1 MHGGD
6 TVKSASAAILLVA
19 LSIAS
24 TIPLGRLVFARSAAP
39 SPEVGAGDT
48 QPSAEEQQIVTKE
61 REGLDA
67 LKSGNVQLFADLTAE
82 DGVFIDAQ
90 GPATKAQVV
99 KNVAAFTLTEYS
111 MDDLKFVALSKDSGL
126 ITYKIHEKGISHG
139 KEFDARAYVSSIW
152 TKKGKNWQCIFSQET
167 GARQPSS

>member
-1 MHGGD
+1 M
-6 TVKSASAAILLVA
+6 KSRSAIILLVA
-19 LSIAS
+19 LGIAS
-24 TIPLGRLVFARSAAP
+24 TIPLSHLVSARSAPP
-39 SPEVGAGDT
+39 SFEAAAGDT
-48 QPSAEEQQIVTKE
+48 QPSSMEQQIVTRE

-67 LKSGNVQLFADLTAE
+67 LKSGNVQHFADLTAE
-82 DGVFIDAQ
+82 DAILIDAQ

-139 KEFDARAYVSSIW
+139 KEFDAHAYVSSIW
-152 TKKGKNWQCIFSQET
+152 TKKGKNWLCIFSQET
-167 GARQPSS
+167 GAR

>member
-1 MHGGD
+1 M
-6 TVKSASAAILLVA
+6 KSRSAIILLVA
-19 LSIAS
+19 LSIVS
-24 TIPLGRLVFARSAAP
+24 TIPLARLVSARSAPA
-39 SPEVGAGDT
+39 SFDSGSGDT
-48 QPSAEEQQIVTKE
+48 QPSPTEQQIVTKE

-67 LKSGNVQLFADLTAE
+67 LKSGNVQHFADLTAE
-82 DGVFIDAQ
+82 DAILIDAQ

-167 GARQPSS
+167 GAR

>member
-1 MHGGD
+1 M
-6 TVKSASAAILLVA
+6 KLRSAAILLVA
-19 LSIAS
+19 LGIAS
-24 TIPLGRLVFARSAAP
+24 TISLGRLAFAMSAAP
-39 SPEVGAGDT
+39 SFEAAAGDT
-48 QPSAEEQQIVTKE
+48 QPSATEQQIVSKE

-67 LKSGNVQLFADLTAE
+67 LKSGNVQRFADLTDE
-82 DGVFIDAQ
+82 DGVFIDAE
-90 GPATKAQVV
+90 GPATKAQVM

-152 TKKGKNWQCIFSQET
+152 TKKGKNWLCIFSQET